1 MKTPWRFLAD
11 LVSMKPSVAQED
23 EASEN
28 AGIQALEYHPLQE
41 ESAALQ
47 SNSEAQDEAQNGDL
61 ADSAIVP
68 DTPEAAYVL
77 PDLTQTKSST
87 SDDLRSS
94 VAFAEEIVALD
105 TSHGRADETAVS
117 DKEPSENKPKTGTR
131 RSNKLSQA
139 STPTDTHPR
148 QFPEAA
154 PVVVKAIADE
164 MSELDAEIQ
173 DLRKKLAKKLSVQ
186 NLYLKQMLNRYNRK

>member
-11 LVSMKPSVAQED
+11 LVSRKPTRGDADKADGS
-23 EASEN
+23 

-47 SNSEAQDEAQNGDL
+47 SDSQAQDEAQNGDL
-61 ADSAIVP
+61 ASPAVVP

-77 PDLTQTKSST
+77 PDRMQTKSST
-87 SDDLRSS
+87 SDGLSSS
-94 VAFAEEIVALD
+94 VAFAEEIIPLD
-105 TSHGRADETAVS
+105 TSHQRADEEAIS
-117 DKEPSENKPKTGTR
+117 DKEPSENKRKTGAR
-131 RSNKLSQA
+131 RFNQVSKA
-139 STPTDTHPR
+139 PTPTDTHSL

-154 PVVVKAIADE
+154 PVAIKAVADE

-173 DLRKKLAKKLSVQ
+173 ELRKQLAKKLSAQ
-186 NLYLKQMLNRYNRK
+186 NRYLRQLLGRYDSK